1 MGSLQA
7 HEMAELTDLD
17 TALTWHLRA
26 NHYPPI
32 GYEMVPVCR
41 EAIEAVNDYDFE
53 REIDLP
59 LGVLWRGLTTAPASA
74 IVEGHRLYAWIQIDE
89 ED

>member
-1 MGSLQA
+1 
-7 HEMAELTDLD
+7 
-17 TALTWHLRA
+17 
-26 NHYPPI
+26 
-32 GYEMVPVCR
+32 MVPVCR